1 MDDDARRRVTVVLD
15 RDIAD
20 AVERAAERE
29 RGSLSGVCRRVLSGR
44 VGGGSGARSGGGVGG
59 SRGEDSYWQQRP

>member
-1 MDDDARRRVTVVLD
+1 MDDERRRVTVVLD

-29 RGSLSGVCRRVLSGR
+29 RGSLSGVCRRVLSEWAAGR
-44 VGGGSGARSGGGVGG
+44 EHEFCDSDWREGA
-59 SRGEDSYWQQRP
+59 